1 MSRELKPCGTVAAY
15 ERHRRRGEEVC
26 EACREARRVYSNA
39 QYVPRDRDRPP
50 CGTTAGY
57 HYHIRHG
64 EQTCR
69 ACRDAWNA
77 RHRSQRLEQMISAVW
92 AESSGASEGERCA
105 S

>member
-1 MSRELKPCGTVAAY
+1 MPRELKPCGTVAAY
-15 ERHRRRGEEVC
+15 ERHRRHGEEVC
-26 EACREARRVYSNA
+26 DACREARRVHSNA
-39 QYVPRDRDRPP
+39 QYTPRDRERPA

-57 HYHIRHG
+57 HYHHRHG

-69 ACRDAWNA
+69 PCRDAWNS

-92 AESSGASEGERCA
+92 AEVSGATGEGSCA